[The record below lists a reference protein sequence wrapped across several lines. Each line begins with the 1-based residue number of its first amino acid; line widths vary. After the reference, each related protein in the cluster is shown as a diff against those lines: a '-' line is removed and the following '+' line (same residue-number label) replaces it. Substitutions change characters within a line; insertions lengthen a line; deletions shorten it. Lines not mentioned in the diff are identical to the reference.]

1 MTFTINARKARRELS
16 KLIDSLGK
24 EKYVVITR
32 YDRPKTV
39 LVDFEYFSPRMTM
52 TQEEW
57 DAGFERMKAII
68 NSTKGGMTE
77 QEAYD
82 FVNEVRREVRLANK
96 QRKQVQADSQDSSK
110 KCGKK
115 KNTKSKP
122 KARSRRA
129 GKQDK
134 SSASQVKAIEK

>member
-1 MTFTINARKARRELS
+1 MTLIINARKARREFS

-24 EKYVVITR
+24 QKYVVITR
-32 YDRPKTV
+32 YDRPKAV

-82 FVNEVRREVRLANK
+82 FIDEVKQEIRAEKRAARQKASSPKKANK
-96 QRKQVQADSQDSSK
+96 ASLPTKRKD
-110 KCGKK
+110 
-115 KNTKSKP
+115 
-122 KARSRRA
+122 KAN
-129 GKQDK
+129 D
-134 SSASQVKAIEK
+134 